1 MIIDTHAYCFAPL
14 DSARGYDSAAAHLAL
29 VASGNAGHHQPAL
42 RLDDGK
48 IGDSAALT
56 RADCGFRLDKQRGR
70 IEWTDT
76 TDGSRYS
83 KYFIPPA
90 LIGMEYT
97 PHALDA
103 EMHYAG
109 VDAALLHTND
119 MLVRDPSYYRDVVR
133 AFPGRLFAMTPS
145 REGLITTDTAAAI
158 RDVEYGIRDCGLHAI
173 KFHVNSWYNHTAEP
187 WDDNDAIRPYW
198 EAVTA
203 LDVPIFFTP
212 GHGPLSGQGNAA
224 GFSVITPSCTP
235 PSACLLLDD
244 LRHPA

>member
-119 MLVRDPSYYRDVVR
+119 MLVRDPSYYRDV
-133 AFPGRLFAMTPS
+133 
-145 REGLITTDTAAAI
+145 
-158 RDVEYGIRDCGLHAI
+158 EYGIRDCGLHAI

-235 PSACLLLDD
+235 PSACLLDD